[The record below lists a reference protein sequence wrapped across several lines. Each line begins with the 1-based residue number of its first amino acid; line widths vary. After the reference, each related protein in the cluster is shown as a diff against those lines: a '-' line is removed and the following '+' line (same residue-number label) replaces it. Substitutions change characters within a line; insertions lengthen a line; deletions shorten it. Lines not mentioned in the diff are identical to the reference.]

1 MGDIHPLG
9 NPHIQLDPRNI
20 AAVAKALTAK
30 LAAVDPAGAD
40 YYAGRG
46 ADFDRRWTEAIARWR
61 AKAEPLK
68 DVPVVI
74 MHRDQAY
81 LCRWL
86 GLKELAAIEPKP
98 GVPPSAGYLGQLV
111 TRLSASPPKMILINA
126 YNDPEGCEM
135 AVGAGSRA
143 DGRAAV
149 LGRRHACRKGS
160 RSGCSTTPSTVSS
173 VPEHESLLDG
183 NEHPVARPDRGTPGR
198 VSHVPLGQQ
207 VFARGIVFI
216 DLAIAQVAGLGV
228 IAASSFGL
236 PVEGWTA
243 QAAAG
248 AAALAGA
255 LLLTWTER
263 KRPEAQEA
271 LIGILF
277 VLASAAQI
285 LLLANDPHGGENL
298 KDLLSG
304 QILWV
309 SKHQLIRTAILTAVF
324 AAVWFLWRERIGR
337 IGFYLMFAVMVTA
350 SVQMVGVYLVFT
362 SLIVPAVAT
371 YRMAANRQLLIGYLL
386 GIASYVVGLALS
398 VVTDLPS
405 SSVIVWAMALVG
417 LFVHLASGSRQSGAP
432 KG

>member
-1 MGDIHPLG
+1 MSLFETDLSILWPAL
-9 NPHIQLDPRNI
+9 I
-20 AAVAKALTAK
+20 AGIL
-30 LAAVDPAGAD
+30 
-40 YYAGRG
+40 
-46 ADFDRRWTEAIARWR
+46 
-61 AKAEPLK
+61 
-68 DVPVVI
+68 VVI
-74 MHRDQAY
+74 
-81 LCRWL
+81 
-86 GLKELAAIEPKP
+86 
-98 GVPPSAGYLGQLV
+98 
-111 TRLSASPPKMILINA
+111 
-126 YNDPEGCEM
+126 
-135 AVGAGSRA
+135 
-143 DGRAAV
+143 
-149 LGRRHACRKGS
+149 
-160 RSGCSTTPSTVSS
+160 
-173 VPEHESLLDG
+173 
-183 NEHPVARPDRGTPGR
+183 
-198 VSHVPLGQQ
+198 SHVPLGQQ

-228 IAASSFGL
+228 IAASGFGL
-236 PVEGWTA
+236 PVEGWPA

-309 SKHQLIRTAILTAVF
+309 SNEQLIRTAILTAVF
-324 AAVWFLWRERIGR
+324 AVIWFAWRERIGR
-337 IGFYLMFAVMVTA
+337 IGFYLLFALVVTA

-371 YRMAANRQLLIGYLL
+371 YRYAPNRQLAIGYGL
-386 GIASYVVGLALS
+386 GIASYVVGLAVS

-405 SSVIVWAMALVG
+405 SSVIVWTMAVLGLV
-417 LFVHLASGSRQSGAP
+417 VHLCGNGGAAP
-432 KG
+432 ARHG